1 MLSLKNLCLLKV
13 SSLQLSC
20 GEDDLP
26 ITVGDDLKKCFLF
39 NGSFSGKE
47 EYGYFDNDGYLHQ
60 GVNIQVLTIQYAGD
74 GTWAFGFCHSC
85 ETCSGSTCDVNGH
98 MKPVK
103 VQFVLKEK
111 ETSESEAVFTTI
123 GGLALLAKNHIY
135 RVRWKNRNKQQVV
148 STVLTVQDGNVP
160 GSSQLMLT
168 TSTVFESGLV
178 ISSKLWVH
186 STLESSPVFK
196 CSVGAEHLRTREIP
210 LFLTEGEATAM
221 EAFRDSFT
229 ECGDIDRDGNL
240 TDDEEVESDGDLT
253 DGEED
258 ESDGD
263 LTDDEEEIDGDL
275 NEGEEE

>member
-160 GSSQLMLT
+160 GSFQLVL
-168 TSTVFESGLV
+168 STKAVVKTVTATGLESR
-178 ISSKLWVH
+178 SKLLAKLCVNY
-186 STLESSPVFK
+186 TLESPPVFK
-196 CSVGAEHLRTREIP
+196 CSVVGKQSFADQRTREIP
-210 LFLTEGEATAM
+210 LFLTEGQAM
-221 EAFRDSFT
+221 EAFT
-229 ECGDIDRDGNL
+229 ECGCI
-240 TDDEEVESDGDLT
+240 DDEE
-253 DGEED
+253 
-258 ESDGD
+258 D
-263 LTDDEEEIDGDL
+263 LTDDEEDEDLTDEEEDGDL
-275 NEGEEE
+275 TDEEEEE